1 MGVDSQVALQEIF
14 NAHVPTGQIRTC
26 IIVSARS
33 CAHDKWSVRLADCLS
48 QGDFW
53 PAVTHRDPRRMVL
66 NFLLLFAITTA
77 MVFSAT
83 LGIAFDRT
91 NRDRS

>member
-1 MGVDSQVALQEIF
+1 MGVDSQIALQEIF
-14 NAHVPTGQIRTC
+14 HHHVSDGPDADVHHRIGAKLR
-26 IIVSARS
+26 
-33 CAHDKWSVRLADCLS
+33 HDKWSVRLADRLS
-48 QGDFW
+48 KGDFW
-53 PAVTHRDPRRMVL
+53 PAETHRDPRRTVL